1 MWKRYFGFGL
11 LAALLL
17 CLAGT
22 AVYNLPPVHERLSWR
37 VDNVRVRVQR
47 LINPPERQVF
57 VPQGVGDP
65 TAILQASSSST
76 PFPSATPTLPT
87 PTGTPLPTAT
97 STLVPTPIPAQVVLS
112 GAVHE
117 YQQFNNC
124 GPATLAMAL
133 SYWGWQGD
141 QRDTRRVLRPSFA
154 TIDDKNVN
162 PWEMV
167 AYIKDQ
173 TDLKAL
179 SRVGGDLDTLKRI
192 IAAGFPVVIETGLQQ
207 HPKDWMGHY
216 LLLTGYDDERARFTT
231 QDSLIGPDI
240 PLKYAELE
248 SGWRAFNDVYLVVYP
263 VDREPELQ
271 SLLGAQADPAANYQ
285 LALQKAQNE
294 TAQLSGRDLFFS
306 WYNLGSNLTALG
318 DYPAAAQAY
327 DRAFAEYAAI
337 PEDDRPWRM
346 LWYQAGPY
354 EAYFNTGRF
363 EDVITLGNQ
372 ALNSAN
378 GPLLEETF
386 YWLGRAREATGDME
400 KALYDYRRAVEI
412 NPASTPAK
420 QELERLGYTN

>member
-1 MWKRYFGFGL
+1 MSKRTLAFGL
-11 LAALLL
+11 LAALVL
-17 CLAGT
+17 CLAG
-22 AVYNLPPVHERLSWR
+22 AAFYNLPPVHERLGWR
-37 VDNVRVRVQR
+37 VDSLRVRVQR
-47 LINPPERQVF
+47 ALNPPEQQVF
-57 VPQGVGDP
+57 VPQGALDP
-65 TAILQASSSST
+65 AGSPQASSTPT
-76 PFPSATPTLPT
+76 PFPSPTPTLPA
-87 PTGTPLPTAT
+87 PTGTPLPTAEPT
-97 STLVPTPIPAQVVLS
+97 FTPTPIPAQVALS

-124 GPATLAMAL
+124 GPTTLAMAL
-133 SYWGWQGD
+133 SFWGWPGD
-141 QRDTRRVLRPSFA
+141 QRETRRVLRPSFA

-167 AYIKDQ
+167 AYVQNQ
-173 TDLKAL
+173 TDLEAL
-179 SRVGGDLDTLKRI
+179 SRVGGDLDTLKRL

-216 LLLTGYDDERARFTT
+216 LFLTGYDDERGRFTT
-231 QDSLIGPDI
+231 QDSLVGPDM
-240 PLKYAELE
+240 PVKYIELE
-248 SGWRAFNDVYLVVYP
+248 SGWRAFNDAYLVIYP
-263 VDREPELQ
+263 AGREPELLA
-271 SLLGAQADPAANYQ
+271 LLGVQADPAANNRY
-285 LALQKAQNE
+285 AAGKAQQE
-294 TAQLSGRDLFFS
+294 TAELSGRDLYFA
-306 WYNLGSNLTALG
+306 WYNLGSSLTALG

-327 DRAFAEYAAI
+327 DQAFAAYAAI

-412 NPASTPAK
+412 NPASTPAL
-420 QELERLGYTN
+420 QELKRLNK